1 MASRAKT
8 ECVPATANAKYDGSL
23 SLNFYNSFAV
33 KNLTKFKESVSMNL
47 VKADP
52 SVPPTG
58 FNFTVTATNSK
69 TLVFSLTFE
78 NPESISSNSEVF
90 GKDYMNVTVHDAASI
105 INCPNLSPLPGRM
118 LAQGMPNFNM
128 MSPLPIQFAAGA
140 AAAAESIAAAANSPT
155 TKGAMIGT
163 MAINYAA
170 GCAANLLFSG
180 INSLQVIVTNT
191 QYNIIVPPNSVS
203 ILSFVKT
210 MVSFDMV
217 YSFWDPT

>member
-1 MASRAKT
+1 
-8 ECVPATANAKYDGSL
+8 
-23 SLNFYNSFAV
+23 
-33 KNLTKFKESVSMNL
+33 MNL
-47 VKADP
+47 VKADTT
-52 SVPPTG
+52 VPPTI
-58 FNFTVTATNSK
+58 FNNFTVTATNSK

-78 NPESISSNSEVF
+78 NPESISSN
-90 GKDYMNVTVHDAASI
+90 GKDIMNVTVANAASL

-128 MSPLPIQFAAGA
+128 MSPLPMQISAGA